1 MNIKQPVNR
10 IENDLNQWR
19 SREERFTSLFPSGIA
34 HSKAF
39 LKEKLNYY
47 DTVAARYKGTFN
59 QEERFALHLLKQ
71 ERNRIGKQLYPNLLI
86 RLLRGFILPLK
97 QQQVVKQT
105 AKQTAGN
112 EQALR
117 EILFKT
123 GFGNAISKLEQTIK
137 QGQQAF
143 SIPVSYYIN
152 EKERLDFSLSFN
164 KDHNGQYQFESYKAA
179 LKNEYKPEESRFQN
193 FSIEQGNTV
202 TATQAYNLLAGRA
215 IQKEHIIEGSRQSTW
230 MQLDF
235 NDKDALGNYRMK
247 EFHPGYGYDLKSI
260 LQQLPL
266 RELMNNPEIE
276 KLENA
281 LKSGSRYAV
290 SILKEGKEQKF
301 FIEAN
306 PQFKS
311 VNIYD
316 EHSKKVSLSSAL
328 GNKTNEPVQ
337 QAKKVNLHQETESEK
352 KKSLSI
358 IK

>member
-1 MNIKQPVNR
+1 MNITQPTNR
-10 IENDLNQWR
+10 VENDLNQWR
-19 SREERFTSLFPSGIA
+19 SREERFTNIFPSGIA
-34 HSKAF
+34 KSKAF

-47 DTVAARYKGTFN
+47 DAVAAKYKGTFN
-59 QEERFALHLLKQ
+59 QEERFALRILRQ
-71 ERNRIGKQLYPNLLI
+71 ERNQIEKQLHPNLLV
-86 RLLRGFILPLK
+86 RLLRGFVLPVK
-97 QQQVVKQT
+97 QQQVVKQF
-105 AKQTAGN
+105 AKQNAGN
-112 EQALR
+112 EQALK
-117 EILFKT
+117 ETLFKT
-123 GFGNAISKLEQTIK
+123 GFGNAINKLEQTMK

-143 SIPVSYYIN
+143 SIPVSYYVN

-179 LKNEYKPEESRFQN
+179 LKNENKPEESRQQN
-193 FSIEQGNTV
+193 FSIEHGNTV

-215 IQKEHIIEGSRQSTW
+215 IQKEYTNEGSRQSAW

-247 EFHPGYGYDLKSI
+247 EFHTGYGYDLKSL

-266 RELMNNPEIE
+266 KELMNNSEIE

-281 LKSGSRYAV
+281 LKSGSRHAV
-290 SILKEGKEQKF
+290 NILKEGKEHKF

-316 EHSKKVSLSSAL
+316 EHSKKVSMSSAL
-328 GNKTNEPVQ
+328 GNKTPEPVQ
-337 QAKKVNLHQETESEK
+337 LAKKVNLHQKTEPE

-358 IK
+358 K